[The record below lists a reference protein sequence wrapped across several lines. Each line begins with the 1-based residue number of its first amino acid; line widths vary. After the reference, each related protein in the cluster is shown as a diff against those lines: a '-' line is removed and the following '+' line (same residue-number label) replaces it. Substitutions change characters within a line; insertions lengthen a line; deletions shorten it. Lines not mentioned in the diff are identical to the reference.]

1 MPVTVMAAAMAE
13 RLRDVPLTYAPAGQT
28 AGVLPPGYRHIRTRA
43 VLGCG
48 GAVFTAATTAL
59 LTWQAHLQ
67 AGLHVSAS
75 SATAEPG
82 SVVLLSAG
90 PRPLRVR
97 APCRV
102 VYVIDEP
109 ARQGFAYGTF
119 DPGSHHRPVSAGAGQ
134 LTTAEVTPPT
144 QTMIMAS
151 FGRYLARTGHDHG
164 TASCGRVS
172 RIAGRPDWRHTRP
185 T

>member
-13 RLRDVPLTYAPAGQT
+13 RLRDVPLTYAAAGQT

-82 SVVLLSAG
+82 SVVMLSAG

-109 ARQGFAYGTF
+109 ARQGFAYGTL
-119 DPGSHHRPVSAGAGQ
+119 PGHPESGEEAFVIARQDGDTVTFTITAFSRPATPLARMAG
-134 LTTAEVTPPT
+134 P
-144 QTMIMAS
+144 
-151 FGRYLARTGHDHG
+151 FGRAIQDHITARYLQAL
-164 TASCGRVS
+164 AS
-172 RIAGRPDWRHTRP
+172 
-185 T
+185 